1 MTRGLLF
8 ASRVLDAVNA
18 LAGGAYRVGLRRT
31 RRVEVP
37 VVSVGNIAVGGTG
50 KTPLVAALAGELLLR
65 GARPVI
71 LTRGYRR
78 RGRGPV
84 VVRPG
89 QEVPWTAI
97 GDEPALLARVAGGAA
112 LVVDADRVRGA
123 RTAVRDL
130 AATHLLLDDGFQ
142 HWRLARDVD
151 IVTVDADD
159 PLCER
164 RPRREHPRS
173 LARADAIVVTGTDE
187 AALHRAAGRL
197 ARFAPAARVVLAR
210 VVATGLHRGAALL
223 PPTTL
228 RGQRVVALAGI
239 AGPERFVATLR
250 ALGAEVVATVVRP
263 DHYPWPEPEVV
274 QACREAELR
283 EALAVTT
290 AKDSTRMTSACLAAL
305 ASLEV
310 SLEPLAGGFAALLE
324 PVLRTPLPPTTIG
337 R

>member
-1 MTRGLLF
+1 MKRGLVL
-8 ASRVLDAVNA
+8 ASRVLELVNA
-18 LAGGAYRVGLRRT
+18 AARGAYRVGLRRAH
-31 RRVEVP
+31 RAEVA
-37 VVSVGNIAVGGTG
+37 VISVGNIAVGGTG
-50 KTPLVAALAGELLLR
+50 KTPLVAALARELLAR

-78 RGRGPV
+78 RGREPV

-89 QEVPWTAI
+89 EPLPWTTI
-97 GDEPALLARVAGGAA
+97 GDEPALLARLVGGAA

-123 RTAVRDL
+123 GIATRDL

-142 HWRLARDVD
+142 HWRLVRDVD
-151 IVTVDADD
+151 VVTVDAAD

-173 LARADAIVVTGTDE
+173 LARADALVVTGTE
-187 AALHRAAGRL
+187 AATLPLAAERL
-197 ARFAPAARVVLAR
+197 ARFAPRARVVLAR
-210 VVATGLHRGAALL
+210 VVATGLRRGTAVL

-239 AGPERFVATLR
+239 AGPERFLATLR
-250 ALGAEVVATVVRP
+250 ALGAEIVATFVRP

-274 QACREAELR
+274 EACHEARLR

-290 AKDSTRMTSACLAAL
+290 AKDATRMSPGSLAAL
-305 ASLEV
+305 GWLEV
-310 SLEPLAGGFAALLE
+310 SLEPVVGAFAELLG
-324 PVLRTPLPPTTIG
+324 PVLGGPGGTITA
-337 R
+337 

>member
-8 ASRVLDAVNA
+8 ASRVLEAVNA

-50 KTPLVAALAGELLLR
+50 KTPLVAALAGELLAR

-78 RGRGPV
+78 RGRGTV

-97 GDEPALLARVAGGAA
+97 GDEPALLARTAGGAA

-123 RTAVRDL
+123 RTAVREL
-130 AATHLLLDDGFQ
+130 GASHLLLDDGFQ
-142 HWRLARDVD
+142 HWRLARDAD
-151 IVTVDADD
+151 IVTVDAAD
-159 PLCER
+159 PLCRE
-164 RPRREHPRS
+164 RPRREHPRA
-173 LARADAIVVTGTDE
+173 LGRADALVVIGRD
-187 AALHRAAGRL
+187 AAAARAAAGRL
-197 ARFAPAARVVLAR
+197 VHFAPRSRPVLAR
-210 VVATGLHRGAALL
+210 VRATALRRGASIL

-228 RGQRVVALAGI
+228 HGRRVVALAGI

-250 ALGAEVVATVVRP
+250 DLGAEVVGAVVRP
-263 DHYPWPEPEVV
+263 DHHPWVESEVV
-274 QACREAELR
+274 EACREAVLR
-283 EALAVTT
+283 EAFAVTT
-290 AKDSTRMTSACLAAL
+290 AKDAVRMVPFAPVEL

-310 SLEPLAGGFAALLE
+310 DLEPLEGSFAELLGLLPAGAPAPAA
-324 PVLRTPLPPTTIG
+324 VR
-337 R
+337 